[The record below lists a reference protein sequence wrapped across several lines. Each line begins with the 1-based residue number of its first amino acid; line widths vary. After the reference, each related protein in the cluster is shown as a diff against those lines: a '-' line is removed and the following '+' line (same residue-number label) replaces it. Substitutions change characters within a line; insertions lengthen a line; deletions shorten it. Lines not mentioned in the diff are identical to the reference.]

1 MLYLICYDIENNT
14 IRSRIA
20 KTLERYGCERLQK
33 SVFIGELNPKKYQAL
48 YQELGA
54 EAEEENFAYTDNVVA
69 VPIESDIFA
78 QIRLIGANQ
87 AIERLKNKPNTLFF

>member
-33 SVFIGELNPKKYQAL
+33 SVFVGELNQKKYHAL
-48 YQELGA
+48 SHELSQ
-54 EAEEENFAYTDNVVA
+54 EAEEENFATTDNIISI
-69 VPIESDIFA
+69 PIEAHIFA
-78 QIRLIGANQ
+78 QLRLVGTNEAL
-87 AIERLKNKPNTLFF
+87 ARLKNKPNTLFF